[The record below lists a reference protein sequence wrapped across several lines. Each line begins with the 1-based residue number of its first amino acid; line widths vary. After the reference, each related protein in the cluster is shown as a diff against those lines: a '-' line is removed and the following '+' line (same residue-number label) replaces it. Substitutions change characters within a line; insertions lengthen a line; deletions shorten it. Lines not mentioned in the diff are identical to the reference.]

1 MAGPGSLT
9 PLSLPPSLASLEQPD
24 ALRADALPGRPL
36 PSHHRGVW
44 ALSLSQ
50 CGVSCAGL
58 AGGQTR
64 AFSTLA
70 FQTPLGWVR
79 LGRDRATLEGPG
91 PLTCPL
97 VMGYSPGGGGPSPV
111 FGAWGRE
118 DLICYSAKFCNGCL
132 AHWRRGP
139 LTSACPRVELGGPEQ
154 ITLLKLSLEQ
164 ITNPCNPLIHTH
176 TASHPRT
183 PHLPLLHCFFFFFN
197 DLFILFLAVLGLP
210 CCMGFSLVA
219 MRRVLWLQLPGS
231 RAQAQ

>member
-1 MAGPGSLT
+1 MAGPGPLT
-9 PLSLPPSLASLEQPD
+9 LLTLPPSLASLERPD
-24 ALRADALPGRPL
+24 ALQADALPGRPP
-36 PSHHRGVW
+36 PSHHRGLW

-58 AGGQTR
+58 PGGQTR

-118 DLICYSAKFCNGCL
+118 DMICYSAKFCNGCL
-132 AHWRRGP
+132 A
-139 LTSACPRVELGGPEQ
+139 LGGGVPSPLPAPE
-154 ITLLKLSLEQ
+154 LSWGALSRSPFRNLAWSGLQ
-164 ITNPCNPLIHTH
+164 TPATHSYTHTH
-176 TASHPRT
+176 CQPPQDT
-183 PHLPLLHCFFFFFN
+183 PSAFAALFFF
-197 DLFILFLAVLGLP
+197 
-210 CCMGFSLVA
+210 
-219 MRRVLWLQLPGS
+219 
-231 RAQAQ
+231 